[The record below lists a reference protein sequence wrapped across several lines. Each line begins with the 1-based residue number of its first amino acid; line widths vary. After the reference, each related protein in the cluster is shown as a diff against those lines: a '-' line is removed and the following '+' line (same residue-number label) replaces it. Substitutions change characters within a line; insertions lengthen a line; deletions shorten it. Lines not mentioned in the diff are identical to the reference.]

1 MGFSPSLI
9 LYNLLGPLRDRRGP
23 RASSPDL
30 WQKRPPGSLVWVHCE
45 RAGDLQIIGELVAR
59 LSDHDPNLWFLLTTA
74 GEMPAKLPD
83 QGFHQT
89 IPADTRAAAGKF
101 LMHWAPDVAVWVA
114 GRLMP
119 VLIQKAA
126 KCAIPLYLLDTGAA
140 IDTTRGWRLLPGL
153 TRRTLSKFD
162 ACLSG
167 DEATSLALIG
177 AGARSDRVHTT
188 GVLEMGVSALPCNQA
203 EWDAL
208 AAQLATRPIWLAAQI
223 DFSELESVLAAH
235 GQAMRRSHRLLLII
249 VPANADDGDGFADL
263 LKQKNFEFAQRS
275 SGDEPDRDT
284 QVYLADTEDE
294 MGLWY
299 RLAPV
304 TFIGQTLSGRTGSGA
319 CPDPFDAAALG
330 SVVLHGPA
338 IESHAVAYHR
348 LARAGASRQITHLGE
363 LAHSL
368 EALLAPD
375 RAAIMAHAAWQISS
389 AGALAMEKA
398 VEVISQAL
406 ETDQAKAE
414 TP

>member
-1 MGFSPSLI
+1 MGFSPSFI
-9 LYNLLGPLRDRRGP
+9 LYNLLGPVRSRRAV

-30 WQKRPPGSLVWVHCE
+30 WQKRPPGLLVWVHCE
-45 RAGDLQIIGELVAR
+45 RTGDLQIIRELISR
-59 LSDHDPNLWFLLTTA
+59 LSDCDPNLWFLLTTT
-74 GEMPAKLPD
+74 GEIPATLPD
-83 QGFHQT
+83 QSFHQT
-89 IPADTRAAAGKF
+89 IPADTRHAACNF
-101 LMHWAPDVAVWVA
+101 LLHWHPDVAVWVS

-119 VLIQKAA
+119 VLIQQTAERD
-126 KCAIPLYLLDTGAA
+126 IPLYLLDTGAA

-153 TRRTLSKFD
+153 ARRTLSRFN

-203 EWDAL
+203 EWDVL

-223 DFSELESVLAAH
+223 DFTELESVLAAH
-235 GQAMRRSHRLLLII
+235 GQAMRRSHRLLLI
-249 VPANADDGDGFADL
+249 VTPADPDAGDAFAEVL
-263 LKQKNFEFAQRS
+263 RQKDFIFSQRS
-275 SGDEPDRDT
+275 AGDEPEAET

-304 TFIGQTLSGRTGSGA
+304 TFIGQTLSGLAGT

-338 IESHAVAYHR
+338 IDPHAVAYQR

-363 LAHSL
+363 LALSL

-398 VEVISQAL
+398 VEIICEAL
-406 ETDQAKAE
+406 PPPAAE
-414 TP
+414 PE